1 MPFQSITMNKTTLAI
16 AIGALAASYAGLA
29 ETKISKVS
37 PTTDTPT
44 YLKQAKPAE
53 APSGTL
59 VFAPEILSPTY
70 YYARVFRDPNG
81 RFVEEIDRYAQA
93 LLYRRVALD
102 CFAAA
107 QS

>member
-1 MPFQSITMNKTTLAI
+1 MKKTTLAI
-16 AIGALAASYAGLA
+16 AIGALVASHAGLA

-59 VFAPEILSPTY
+59 VFAPEILSLTY
-70 YYARVFRDPNG
+70 YYARVFRDPN
-81 RFVEEIDRYAQA
+81 DRYAQA

>member
-1 MPFQSITMNKTTLAI
+1 MRVRYNLIKQPLATKRRRRRPAATPSSLSIRL
-16 AIGALAASYAGLA
+16 
-29 ETKISKVS
+29 
-37 PTTDTPT
+37 P
-44 YLKQAKPAE
+44 
-53 APSGTL
+53 
-59 VFAPEILSPTY
+59 LSPSPAPGTPSSLHPKSCRPPY